1 VFEVLPGAIRM
12 PMTAGVASKHDQR
25 IAKGLVVPTG
35 RRGDPHYAARAV
47 AALASQ

>member
-12 PMTAGVASKHDQR
+12 PMTAGVASKRDQR
-25 IAKGLVVPTG
+25 IAKGLVPMG